1 MPKKVIQRIL
11 PDDQK
16 HSDAMDEDSKTG
28 EQTVSGSMPDPESDD
43 NTLDNAHEF
52 GLYNDQDEEHPGE
65 LGVDNEVRKDELEHQ
80 EKD

>member
-1 MPKKVIQRIL
+1 MPQKIIQKIV

-43 NTLDNAHEF
+43 DTLENAHKF
-52 GLYNDQDEEHPGE
+52 GLYKDQDEEHPGE
-65 LGVDNEVRKDELEHQ
+65 LGVDEEVHKDELEHQ
-80 EKD
+80 IED